1 MEYLEY
7 SEIHASLTVSIL
19 PVSLSFNLSLERRP
33 LITINVEPNID
44 MNNLSHHQNDVD
56 QTHQKRR
63 RGRLGLKRLNQLR
76 SLKAEF
82 KVEEEEK
89 KTTEGKRQRQLYKL
103 GMVRAGVEE
112 QISQASQEHQV
123 VQVLVDLGMTTS
135 R

>member
-1 MEYLEY
+1 
-7 SEIHASLTVSIL
+7 
-19 PVSLSFNLSLERRP
+19 LERRP